1 MYIYRNN
8 LSDHNVYSLQIC
20 FLRQDLNPQETS
32 KYKIYIY
39 TYTLSSRITFSLAS
53 CTMCACTLSF
63 ACNDHQRE
71 ERGGVIS
78 VTAQVFLVGVGA
90 LRPSCPLNLTTS
102 HHALVVHFWCLPEH
116 EILSQISEISH
127 TTAMTEKKFGS
138 RVRKIHT
145 WYLSI
150 LIYHH
155 IIMAC
160 KRPPKACKFATKWPK
175 LYNIGQKYAFGI
187 WTRIGNL
194 LLILHITVNS
204 CWRQFIITM
213 PM

>member
-1 MYIYRNN
+1 MCICIHYHHVSRFPSPVVLCVRVLC
-8 LSDHNVYSLQIC
+8 LSPVTTT
-20 FLRQDLNPQETS
+20 RG
-32 KYKIYIY
+32 K
-39 TYTLSSRITFSLAS
+39 
-53 CTMCACTLSF
+53 
-63 ACNDHQRE
+63 
-71 ERGGVIS
+71 RGGGGS
-78 VTAQVFLVGVGA
+78 SQWLHRFFLLVLVA

-116 EILSQISEISH
+116 EILWQISEISH

-155 IIMAC
+155 VIMAC

-194 LLILHITVNS
+194 LLILHITVSS
-204 CWRQFIITM
+204 CWWQFIIIM